1 MKMVIDRVLMIKLP
15 HEVVSELDREALQL
29 ERESARLTQ
38 DQVDGNNDV
47 GDDCDN
53 DNEPFCANHLFINCF
68 RMVFIGSYKTN
79 YPKHSWLLN
88 LQI

>member
-1 MKMVIDRVLMIKLP
+1 MVREIFWIQLVGWLFADGIVLIFIQLRKWP

-38 DQVDGNNDV
+38 DQVDGNDEV

-53 DNEPFCANHLFINCF
+53 DSEPFCANHLFINCF
-68 RMVFIGSYKTN
+68 RMVFIS
-79 YPKHSWLLN
+79 
-88 LQI
+88 